1 MKWEGE
7 VQVLNAINSP
17 NVWTNDDW
25 YYVLTGGFRSAH
37 KAFSK
42 TKRFEKKTWVVKK
55 YLQSTLQVIEDMKET
70 PESHTRKIVQ
80 MHTLAENFGRQL
92 AKKVSE
98 LKCEDEFGQ
107 ILMYQEIYL
116 GKIVDNDEFITIEEF
131 IPGSFVKFFNNT
143 GIPCEDNE
151 NSENGMKAECLA
163 HFSFE
168 KSDQK
173 LMLVD
178 IQGYGVKLYDPEIA
192 SSELVEDGELLFCA
206 GNLSKT
212 AIDNFIVHHVCNK
225 FCKLLQL
232 SELKLI

>member
-1 MKWEGE
+1 MK
-7 VQVLNAINSP
+7 
-17 NVWTNDDW
+17 
-25 YYVLTGGFRSAH
+25 
-37 KAFSK
+37 K
-42 TKRFEKKTWVVKK
+42 
-55 YLQSTLQVIEDMKET
+55 T

-80 MHTLAENFGRQL
+80 MHTLAEYFGRQL

-116 GKIVDNDEFITIEEF
+116 GKIVDNEFITIEEF

-151 NSENGMKAECLA
+151 NSKNGMKAECLA

-178 IQGYGVKLYDPEIA
+178 IQGCGVKLYDPEIA

-212 AIDNFIVHHVCNK
+212 IIDNFIVHHVCNK
-225 FCKLLQL
+225 FCKLFQL